1 MATVNQLKEQTKQ
14 QPQNTHVSIIKALL
28 NNPNI
33 KQKFDDMLSKRAPQ
47 YMSSIINLVNND
59 EHLQKC
65 DPMTVIGSCLVAAT
79 MDLPID
85 KNLGYAWVV
94 PYGGK
99 AQFQIGYKGYIQLA
113 HRSGAYKAINVLE
126 VHEDELVKWNK
137 LSEELEI
144 DLECKASDKVIGY
157 AGYFKLVNGFEKTVY
172 WTKEEIEDHRKKF
185 SKSDFGWNKDYD
197 AMAKK
202 TVLRNM
208 LNKWGILS
216 IEMQTAY
223 VADMSTQDKS
233 YIESGQI
240 TPNAMD
246 GNDYSMDNTVV
257 DADYNEVTE
266 DAQIE
271 DTNNE

>member
-1 MATVNQLKEQTKQ
+1 MATVNSLKEQTKK
-14 QPQNTHVSIIKALL
+14 QPQSTHVSVIKALL

-59 EHLQKC
+59 EYLQKC

-113 HRSGAYKAINVLE
+113 HRSGKYKAINVIE
-126 VHEDELVKWNK
+126 VCEGELLKWNK

-144 DLECKASDKVIGY
+144 DFERKTSDKVIGY
-157 AGYFKLVNGFEKTVY
+157 AGYFKLVNGFEKKVY
-172 WTKEEIEDHRKKF
+172 WTKEEIEAHRKKF
-185 SKSDFGWNKDYD
+185 SKSDFGWTKDYD

-208 LNKWGILS
+208 LSKWGQLS

-223 VADMSTQDKS
+223 MADQNTHDKN

-240 TPNAMD
+240 TPNYEE
-246 GNDYSMDNTVV
+246 NMDNPVV
-257 DADYNEVTE
+257 DADYTEITE
-266 DAQIE
+266 DTQ
-271 DTNNE
+271 NE

>member
-126 VHEDELVKWNK
+126 VHEGELVKWNK

-240 TPNAMD
+240 TPTAMD

-257 DADYNEVTE
+257 DADYSEVTE